1 MIGQSRSFAQANTG
15 PRAVESDICTYLE
28 WDSAFFDGRIARA
41 NCVRLDQSKV
51 SELLDWCGNHR
62 IDCLYFLADRDD
74 AETARIAQQNDFRE
88 VDVRLTLGRPINTG
102 VRFSAPAP
110 DSRVRLAR
118 ESDLAVL
125 RQLARTLHPDSRFY
139 YDEHF
144 DRDRCGLL
152 YAAWIDKSFSD
163 PAQAVFVPEI
173 DGQPVGYITCETRG
187 PETQIGLLG
196 VAPDY
201 AGQGLGKALVQQFIT
216 WSALKGSRRA
226 KVVTQERNGAAQGL
240 YRHCG
245 FLPASLQRWYHR
257 WFTND

>member
-15 PRAVESDICTYLE
+15 RPRRGIGHLHLPGVGFALSSMDESPVPTACDWTSPKFPNCWTGADIITSTACTS
-28 WDSAFFDGRIARA
+28 WPMAMTPRPPA
-41 NCVRLDQSKV
+41 
-51 SELLDWCGNHR
+51 
-62 IDCLYFLADRDD
+62 
-74 AETARIAQQNDFRE
+74 IAQQNDFRE
-88 VDVRLTLGRPINTG
+88 VDVRLTLDRPIQTE
-102 VRFSAPAP
+102 VRFPRCAGLS
-110 DSRVRLAR
+110 SSTGAR
-118 ESDLAVL
+118 IRPRGIAATGAHSS
-125 RQLARTLHPDSRFY
+125 PDSRFY

-163 PAQAVFVPEI
+163 PAQAVLFPRVTASPL
-173 DGQPVGYITCETRG
+173 GYITCETRG

-226 KVVTQERNGAAQGL
+226 KVVTQERNSAAQGL